1 MAETNSSN
9 RPQEEIEV
17 LVSKVEAAK
26 KEVSD
31 LHETVAKMK
40 ADHATAVDEMIKS
53 RKTEIHALQDE
64 VGRA

>member
-1 MAETNSSN
+1 
-9 RPQEEIEV
+9 V